1 MFIFGV
7 VIIASLAGQ
16 RLGQQIQ
23 TDAKLLINHIDA
35 ADAEREKLLSS
46 LNAYNY
52 TQCNDSTLLAMRRA
66 LFDATYVVDIGFF
79 KTISWSVLQAMA
91 YSQIHLMIELLITL
105 NVMECELGSLQNFL

>member
-35 ADAEREKLLSS
+35 ADAEREKLLS
-46 LNAYNY
+46 LH
-52 TQCNDSTLLAMRRA
+52 C
-66 LFDATYVVDIGFF
+66 V
-79 KTISWSVLQAMA
+79 
-91 YSQIHLMIELLITL
+91 
-105 NVMECELGSLQNFL
+105 